1 MEKIN
6 TVGRRKAAVS
16 RIYLSEGEGKILVNN
31 RDFKEYFP
39 SEILQNIVLQP
50 LKILEVENK
59 FDIKANIS
67 GGGVRGQAEALRHA
81 ISRALVELDE
91 NNRSPLK
98 SKGLLTRDPREVE
111 RKKSGQK
118 KARKRFQ
125 FSKR

>member
-16 RIYLSEGEGKILVNN
+16 RIYLSEGDGKILVNN
-31 RDFKEYFP
+31 RDYKEYFP
-39 SEILQNIVLQP
+39 SEILQNVVLQP
-50 LKILEVENK
+50 LRILELENK

-81 ISRALVELDE
+81 ISRALLELDE
-91 NNRSPLK
+91 NNRTALK

>member
-6 TVGRRKAAVS
+6 TVGRRKTAVS
-16 RIYLSEGEGKILVNN
+16 RIYLSQGEGKIIVNN
-31 RDFKEYFP
+31 RDFKVYFP
-39 SEILQNIVLQP
+39 SEMLQDVVLQP
-50 LKILEVENK
+50 LKILQLENK
-59 FDIKANIS
+59 INIKANIN

-91 NNRSPLK
+91 TNRLPLK
-98 SKGLLTRDPREVE
+98 VKGLLTRDPREVE